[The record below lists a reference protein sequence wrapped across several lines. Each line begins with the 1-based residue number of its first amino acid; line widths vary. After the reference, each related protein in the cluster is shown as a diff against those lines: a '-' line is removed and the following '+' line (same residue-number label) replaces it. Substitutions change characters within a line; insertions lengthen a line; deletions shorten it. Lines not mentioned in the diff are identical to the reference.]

1 MPTTEAKKEKNSVIC
16 GVISKILKE
25 MTTNPEL
32 NNLVTSITKNMLED
46 KAFAEMS
53 EPAKYAHLIVT
64 GMAINEII
72 DTMFEQEEAK
82 EFAINQLG
90 EQEFDCYEAEADDG
104 SFCYLMAQKGFD
116 ISKEMIEEHVSHS
129 GKKWTGKYRKL
140 SDEETKEQVE
150 LVRSTLQEKE

>member
-1 MPTTEAKKEKNSVIC
+1 MPTTEAKKEKNPVMC

-25 MTTNPEL
+25 MTNNPQL
-32 NNLVTSITKNMLED
+32 NNVVTGIIKDLLED
-46 KAFAEMS
+46 NAFAEMS
-53 EPAKYAHLIVT
+53 DKAKYTHLIVT
-64 GMAINEII
+64 GMAINGII
-72 DTMFEQEEAK
+72 ESMFEQEEAK

-129 GKKWTGKYRKL
+129 GKKWTGKYKKL
-140 SDEETKEQVE
+140 SDEETKKQVE
-150 LVRSTLQEKE
+150 FVKDQLQSKE